1 MANPKTVPISGPTP
15 QPGEKDRSL
24 AARWKHLELFAKG
37 WVPVPVHFLELYAQ
51 LKPFSLTP
59 GEAMFVLHLMQF
71 KWDDAAPFP
80 GYKRIAAQ
88 MGISH
93 KMARTHAKSLETK
106 KLLRREMRISQTN
119 RFDLTPLFDA
129 LKEVLT
135 GAKEK
140 PKRRSALRVGK
151 TAPAPT
157 RKSAAG

>member
-1 MANPKTVPISGPTP
+1 LSRAA
-15 QPGEKDRSL
+15 GEAD
-24 AARWKHLELFAKG
+24 
-37 WVPVPVHFLELYAQ
+37 AQ
-51 LKPFSLTP
+51 LKPYSLTP

-106 KLLRREMRISQTN
+106 KLLRREMRVS
-119 RFDLTPLFDA
+119 PLFDA
-129 LKEVLT
+129 LNDVPT

-140 PKRRSALRVGK
+140 PKRRSPQRVTK
-151 TAPAPT
+151 TAAAPV
-157 RKSAAG
+157 RKTAAGSSDSPPGSW

>member
-1 MANPKTVPISGPTP
+1 MATRKPIPISSSAKQP
-15 QPGEKDRSL
+15 QEAPETKDRSFV
-24 AARWKHLELFAKG
+24 ARWKHEALLSKG
-37 WVPVPVHFLELYAQ
+37 YVPVPVHFLESYAQ

-80 GYKRIAAQ
+80 GYKRLAVQ

-106 KLLRREMRISQTN
+106 KLLRREMRIAQTN

-129 LKEVLT
+129 LNKAVV
-135 GAKEK
+135 ARQKK
-140 PKRRSALRVGK
+140 DKR
-151 TAPAPT
+151 P
-157 RKSAAG
+157 SAASPVRPRKAAAS